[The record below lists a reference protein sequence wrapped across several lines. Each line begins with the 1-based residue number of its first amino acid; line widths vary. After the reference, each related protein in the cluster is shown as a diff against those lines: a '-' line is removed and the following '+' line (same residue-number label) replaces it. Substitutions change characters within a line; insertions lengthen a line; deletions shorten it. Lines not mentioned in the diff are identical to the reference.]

1 MRIFAIGD
9 IHGNYKQLQQLLGYI
24 SYNDAEDRLIF
35 LGDVID
41 RGPDSRLVM
50 EFLLERQKEGRHIFL
65 RGNHEDFVLSL
76 SEGNPSALYVWLN
89 EGGRAC
95 MRSYAIPDNYIDQV
109 GLNFYYRVRDHNRQ
123 FVSEHALNDPKQLRD
138 FMRMVFPNE
147 HLQLMRSM
155 PDRFESGDYLFVHEH
170 TDDIKTDKIVISGHE
185 HLFWPFVGQKR
196 ICLGLGKNRIGALD
210 MDSLVVTTSEG
221 TTHDIPQD
229 VLLGAAARDYF
240 RPSVGG
246 AWET

>member
-1 MRIFAIGD
+1 LKTYAIGD
-9 IHGNYKQLQQLLGYI
+9 IHGNYKQLLQLLGHI
-24 SYNDAEDRLIF
+24 NYNDAEDRLIF

-41 RGPDSRLVM
+41 RGPGSRLVM
-50 EFLLERQKEGRHIFL
+50 EFLMELNKEGRHIFL

-76 SEGNPSALYVWLN
+76 AEGNSSSLYVWLN

-95 MRSYAIPDNYIDQV
+95 MRSYAIPDHYIDQV

-123 FVSEHALNDPKQLRD
+123 FVSEHALNDPKQLRE
-138 FMRMVFPNE
+138 FIRMVFPDA
-147 HLQLMRSM
+147 HMRFIRSM
-155 PDRFESGDYLFVHEH
+155 PVTAEVGDYLFVHEH
-170 TDDIKTDKIVISGHE
+170 TDALQTDKIVISGHE
-185 HLFWPFVGQKR
+185 HLFWPFVGPKR
-196 ICLGLGKNRIGALD
+196 ICLGLNKNRIAALD
-210 MDSLVVTTSEG
+210 IDSLIATTSEG

-229 VLLGAAARDYF
+229 ILLGAAARDYF